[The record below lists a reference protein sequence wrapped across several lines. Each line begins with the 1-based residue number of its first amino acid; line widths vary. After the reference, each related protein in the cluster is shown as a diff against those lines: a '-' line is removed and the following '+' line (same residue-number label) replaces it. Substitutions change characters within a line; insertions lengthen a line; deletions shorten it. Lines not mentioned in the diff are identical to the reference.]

1 MQNNDWQFKFKKI
14 MRDCQDEITK
24 ATVIGKKMI
33 TATQTNSELHSCYE
47 ELGKLAQ
54 KHLKAGLLEWE
65 NPRVDELLADI
76 EKCEKDLAHI
86 ENQVQDIKKDKSEL

>member
-47 ELGKLAQ
+47 ELGKLAH

>member
-47 ELGKLAQ
+47 ELGKLAH

-76 EKCEKDLAHI
+76 EKCEKDRLGSLREHYRCWT
-86 ENQVQDIKKDKSEL
+86 